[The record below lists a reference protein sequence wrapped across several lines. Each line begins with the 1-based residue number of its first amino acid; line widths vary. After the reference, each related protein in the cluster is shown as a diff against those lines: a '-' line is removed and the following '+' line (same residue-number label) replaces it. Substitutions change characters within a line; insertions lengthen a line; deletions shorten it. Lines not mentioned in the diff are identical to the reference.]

1 MLKINPIKTVA
12 LATMLTAGTITTSCC
27 QKSECRRT
35 ADEYVK
41 SEEFKKGLKK
51 DFEDMS
57 VFLLIF
63 GGIIGT
69 GLAAKAI
76 INYICET
83 PEGSHQY
90 GDGNHMG
97 GD

>member
-1 MLKINPIKTVA
+1 MLKINPIKTIA

-27 QKSECRRT
+27 QKNECRRT
-35 ADEYVK
+35 TDEYVK
-41 SEEFKKGLKK
+41 SEEFKKELKD
-51 DFEDMS
+51 DFKGMAHM
-57 VFLLIF
+57 FLAL
-63 GGIIGT
+63 GGIVGT
-69 GLAAKAI
+69 CLATKAI